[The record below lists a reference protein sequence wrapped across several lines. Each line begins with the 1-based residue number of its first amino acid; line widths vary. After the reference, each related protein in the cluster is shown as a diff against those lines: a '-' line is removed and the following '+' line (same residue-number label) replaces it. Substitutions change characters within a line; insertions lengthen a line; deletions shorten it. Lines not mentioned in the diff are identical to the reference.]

1 MKTMKSPLRTL
12 GAVLAWLLCLALG
25 TGCASESRRVPSVAP
40 ALHPVTPV
48 TARPAPQTDR
58 VVHVDALLRDDSCT
72 TYSPAQRRCGAGEGL
87 AFKRLSEAASAAA
100 AGDTV
105 LLRAGTY
112 SEQLKVA
119 TAGAPD
125 RPITFRPYPGEIAEI
140 AGVDAPAIFLVNAEH
155 VVLEGLRVRQVLG
168 WGRLENCARI
178 TIRGNHFS
186 DALAR
191 GTTGGLKLVRSV
203 HNRIEGNTF
212 VEGNDSLVVQ
222 ESDSNLIVGNSF
234 RNARH
239 SLLSIR
245 CGSYNIVRGNRF
257 YNEYQ
262 KAAEIYDC
270 EAVSDAPF
278 KLDATQ
284 RNLFEGNRFTFTRG
298 PSQPHNYNAVQYCPQ
313 LGIVRRNWFHD
324 NQGGGVNFQVYAQ
337 EALYVYGNRV
347 YHNTFFANRC
357 YGLGGGRG
365 PGLDYEGNLVLNNIF
380 YRNEGCGGEPVQVD
394 LNNPLAVQL
403 GKNALLDPEQ
413 APGFV
418 SAPERDLRLASG
430 SPMVDA
436 GAFLTRATAA
446 GSGVNLPVDDVL
458 FFSDGYG
465 IDGEP
470 GDLVQL
476 EGDTARARV
485 VGIDYVTRTLTL
497 STPLRWRQGQ
507 GLSLAYSGIAP
518 DLGAEESGLP

>member
-1 MKTMKSPLRTL
+1 
-12 GAVLAWLLCLALG
+12 
-25 TGCASESRRVPSVAP
+25 
-40 ALHPVTPV
+40 LHPVTPV
-48 TARPAPQTDR
+48 TARPVPQADR
-58 VVHVDALLRDDSCT
+58 IVHVAALLRDDSCT

-125 RPITFRPYPGEIAEI
+125 RPITFRPYPSEIAEI

-168 WGRLENCARI
+168 WGRLENCTRI

-245 CGSYNIVRGNRF
+245 CGSYNIVRQQIRYRILLALALWG
-257 YNEYQ
+257 
-262 KAAEIYDC
+262 
-270 EAVSDAPF
+270 
-278 KLDATQ
+278 
-284 RNLFEGNRFTFTRG
+284 
-298 PSQPHNYNAVQYCPQ
+298 
-313 LGIVRRNWFHD
+313 
-324 NQGGGVNFQVYAQ
+324 QGRWH
-337 EALYVYGNRV
+337 EALDDLEVALDLAAPRGFVRWFV
-347 YHNTFFANRC
+347 AGGPAMGAMLHTLARSDRHVDQAVRILAQIPH
-357 YGLGGGRG
+357 GLVTDSLTAREREVLQLLGQGRSNKEIARTLEIS
-365 PGLDYEGNLVLNNIF
+365 PLTARNHTANIF
-380 YRNEGCGGEPVQVD
+380 RK
-394 LNNPLAVQL
+394 L
-403 GKNALLDPEQ
+403 GVADRRE
-413 APGFV
+413 V
-418 SAPERDLRLASG
+418 E
-430 SPMVDA
+430 SP
-436 GAFLTRATAA
+436 
-446 GSGVNLPVDDVL
+446 
-458 FFSDGYG
+458 
-465 IDGEP
+465 
-470 GDLVQL
+470 
-476 EGDTARARV
+476 ARR
-485 VGIDYVTRTLTL
+485 
-497 STPLRWRQGQ
+497 P
-507 GLSLAYSGIAP
+507 
-518 DLGAEESGLP
+518 